1 MINKFNKQKS
11 RQRRRYRIRNK
22 IHGTP
27 VRPRLSVYKSNNN
40 MYAQVIDDV
49 NGVTLTSAST
59 LEKDIIDGLEST
71 SNKEA
76 ARKVGQ
82 VVGERAL
89 EEGIKEVVFDRSGY
103 IYHGKVQE
111 LADGAREA
119 GLKF

>member
-11 RQRRRYRIRNK
+11 RQRRRHRIRNK

-49 NGVTLTSAST
+49 NGVTLASAST
-59 LEKDIIDGLEST
+59 LEENVKSSLEST

-76 ARKVGQ
+76 ARKVGEM
-82 VVGERAL
+82 VGERAL
-89 EEGIKEVVFDRSGY
+89 EKGIKEVVFDRSGY
-103 IYHGKVQE
+103 IYHGKIQE